1 MAIEMTLAERVLAL
15 VRDPS
20 DAVLRAPD
28 LVSEGVGLV
37 M

>member
-20 DAVLRAPD
+20 DAVLKGPR
-28 LVSEGVGLV
+28 LSF
-37 M
+37 